1 MFFLQINDIISQ
13 VDMSGFVPIKG
24 EKANEFFK
32 NFKYSEDQLA
42 PTKEAILETMG
53 IQYFP
58 SDKFVFE
65 KKYEGFKSL
74 PRFKLMLGNNYPIL
88 EAKDEEF
95 VGVFDISTYIEKRYE
110 KKPIS
115 VRHVSIEQ
123 LNEYHF
129 ILLRC
134 ALFLSKGYKYP
145 KMSNRLKWLSLKK
158 IKRAVHYQPS
168 NYLDNKF
175 NADTIITYKIKLKS
189 GESFREKYKHCE
201 ILVFTKT
208 NVGCT
213 AFYCFYTKEGYKK
226 RDEYIREIGQMF
238 RYKEIE

>member
-13 VDMSGFVPIKG
+13 VDMRGLVPMTEEQRNKL
-24 EKANEFFK
+24 FK
-32 NFKYSEDQLA
+32 NFEYNENQHT
-42 PTKEAILETMG
+42 PNKEVILETMG

-65 KKYEGFKSL
+65 KKYEEFKSL

-88 EAKDEEF
+88 EAKDGEF
-95 VGVFDISTYIEKRYE
+95 VGVFRLSAYFEKEYE
-110 KKPIS
+110 QKPLFG
-115 VRHVSIEQ
+115 RHVSIEQ
-123 LNEYHF
+123 LNEFHF
-129 ILLRC
+129 IILRC
-134 ALFLSKGYKYP
+134 ALFLSKGYTYP

-158 IKRAVHYQPS
+158 IKRAVHYQPT
-168 NYLDNKF
+168 NYLDNNF
-175 NADTIITYKIKLKS
+175 NADTIITYKIRLKS

-208 NVGCT
+208 NVGCA